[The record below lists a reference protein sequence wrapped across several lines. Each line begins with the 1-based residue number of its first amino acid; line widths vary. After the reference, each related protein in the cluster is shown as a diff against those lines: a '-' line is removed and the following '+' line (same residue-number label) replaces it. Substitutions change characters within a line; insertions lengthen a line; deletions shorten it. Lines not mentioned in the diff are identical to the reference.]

1 MREGDSIPS
10 IFNPRRPRTPS
21 VVVTTEDGEA
31 APVPSTPVT
40 NGPFTSIQKHPR
52 QQDSTEQA
60 PSEPDTSA
68 LQPIKHSSIWSK
80 CKKLSDSCISLAAR
94 KVYCGIFITV
104 VVTCCWVGTTHSLK
118 LLYRHR
124 SAANSSSPPQPLFY
138 NLTTLSS
145 IQNSTSLKS
154 GEAVSL
160 RTMHYDAPFCTAWF
174 LTNWNILFLPFYLI
188 FRMPGSRC
196 SNPSKIIAEA
206 IRPFREKGFTFARF
220 FVRLMFV
227 TGLWLST
234 FYCLVLSMRTL
245 YATDSIA
252 LFATTVSF
260 AYLLYWVILHEQFVG
275 IRIVAVILCDT
286 GIALLAYMDGITDSP
301 TLGGVVLAVT
311 AATSFAVFKVM
322 FRKLVGPNATK
333 GQIALCHSALGL
345 MNAMLLWPVAL
356 GLFLSGSESVPWP
369 DLPWITLLAASVLLL
384 ATNLINNFGIAYT
397 YEIFITM
404 GLITAVPLSGAVD
417 ILLYHATF
425 AGMKLSGMILIAI
438 GFFLVFFPDNW
449 PDYITRLLRWS
460 RRHRNGALTG
470 QRRDIVD
477 YRTGYIRSHLRSPS
491 GRVR

>member
-31 APVPSTPVT
+31 APVPTTPVT

-68 LQPIKHSSIWSK
+68 AIQPITKHSSIWSK
-80 CKKLSDSCISLAAR
+80 CKKLSDSCISLPAR
-94 KVYCGIFITV
+94 KIYCGVCVMV
-104 VVTCCWVGTTHSLK
+104 VVTGCWVGTAHSFK

-124 SAANSSSPPQPLFY
+124 SATNASSPAKPLFY
-138 NLTTLSS
+138 NLTTLNNVTN
-145 IQNSTSLKS
+145 ITKS
-154 GEAVSL
+154 GEIVSM
-160 RTMHYDAPFCTAWF
+160 RTIHYDAPFCTAWF
-174 LTNWNILFLPFYLI
+174 LTNWNILFLPFYLLCRI
-188 FRMPGSRC
+188 PGSRC
-196 SNPSKIIAEA
+196 SNPTKIIAEA
-206 IRPFREKGFTFARF
+206 LRPFREKGFTFTRF
-220 FVRLMFV
+220 FIRLMFM
-227 TGLWLST
+227 TGLWLASY
-234 FYCLVLSMRTL
+234 YCLVLSLRTI
-245 YATDSIA
+245 YVTDSLA

-260 AYLLYWVILHEQFVG
+260 AYLLSWVILHEQFVG
-275 IRIVAVILCDT
+275 IRIVAVIMCDT
-286 GIALLAYMDGITDSP
+286 GIALIAYMDGITDSP

-311 AATSFAVFKVM
+311 SATAFAIFKVM
-322 FRKLVGPNATK
+322 LRKTVGPNASR
-333 GQIALCHSALGL
+333 GQIAVCHSALGL
-345 MNAMLLWPVAL
+345 MNATLLWPVAL

-369 DLPWITLLAASVLLL
+369 DLPWITLLAASTLLL
-384 ATNLINNFGIAYT
+384 ATNLISNFGTVYT
-397 YEIFITM
+397 YEFFITI
-404 GLITAVPLSGAVD
+404 GLIAAVPSSGAVD
-417 ILLYHATF
+417 IVLYHAEF
-425 AGMKLSGMILIAI
+425 AGMRLSGMILIAI

-460 RRHRNGALTG
+460 RRHRHGALTG